1 MYNYTKMLDQDY
13 YDEIKN
19 LKSQIDDLKLLIINN
34 QTEILMR
41 LESNLIRRSD
51 NKQVSNIEKKVN
63 RTSNNKKRTLDI
75 RQWWKLMYINNDPII
90 SKFYTDADIKKIIDT
105 DTKLKTKKNET
116 DRKKHIALNIYTKV
130 LSDNNKKEIQ
140 LLHRQWKIK
149 QEELNTKRVTVDK

>member
-105 DTKLKTKKNET
+105 DTKLKMKKNET